1 MSSGSTLMLVLR
13 FGIAMI
19 VVMGLLFFASSML
32 RKRGLMTPKNKVAGP
47 SIELVA
53 RRGLGRNAQVA
64 VIRTAGHQFVLGVT
78 EHQVTLLAE
87 EDLATITSLDTIE
100 ELESFES
107 FEPFEGAYDS
117 TEVITTPSGGHRTSA
132 SSGAQQFA
140 TPGQAWKTLLDG
152 LRDRTVRR

>member
-1 MSSGSTLMLVLR
+1 MLFLR
-13 FGIAMI
+13 FGVAMI

-32 RKRGLMTPKNKVAGP
+32 RKRGLMNPKSKAAGP
-47 SIELVA
+47 NIELVA
-53 RRGLGRNAQVA
+53 RKGLGRNVQVA
-64 VIRTAGHQFVLGVT
+64 VVRTAGHQFVLGVT

-87 EDLATITSLDTIE
+87 EELSDIASLDAI
-100 ELESFES
+100 ESFDS
-107 FEPFEGAYDS
+107 FEDLYES

-132 SSGAQQFA
+132 SNGAQQFA